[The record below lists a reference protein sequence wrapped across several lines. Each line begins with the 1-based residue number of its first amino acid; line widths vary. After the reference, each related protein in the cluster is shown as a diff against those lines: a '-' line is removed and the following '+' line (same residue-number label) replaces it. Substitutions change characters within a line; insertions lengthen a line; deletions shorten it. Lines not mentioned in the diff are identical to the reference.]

1 MASFPSGPG
10 VQDELGHLC
19 LSVARHFQR
28 RPGYRLLHESE
39 LAARLLVRA
48 RKLAAGQQRTAGGP
62 LSDQVARLVQ
72 TVYAEALC
80 QACRSENIHEQNRGY
95 AELGAYLHRLAYH
108 ALKTQSA
115 PLHLAEDCAQEALQQ
130 VWQHVDDC
138 REPGAFLRWA
148 AVIVMRIVQRNLRRQ
163 HHDLP
168 LPEED

>member
-1 MASFPSGPG
+1 MASFASGPG
-10 VQDELGHLC
+10 VQDELAHLC

-39 LAARLLVRA
+39 LAARLLARA
-48 RKLAAGQQRTAGGP
+48 RKLAAGRHQSAGGP

-80 QACRSENIHEQNRGY
+80 QACRSEDACEQNRGY
-95 AELGAYLHRLAYH
+95 AELGAYLHRLAHH
-108 ALKTQSA
+108 ALQTQSG

-130 VWQHVDDC
+130 VWQHIDGC

-148 AVIVMRIVQRNLRRQ
+148 AVIVMRVVQRNLRRQ
-163 HHDLP
+163 RDDLP